1 MGKRRLIGK
10 IVILMLGLAAVVI
23 LAANSDTIPVSTP
36 KKGYRVV
43 IDPGHGGSDCGAVGV
58 SGVKEAGLNLAV
70 SLYLKE
76 ELEALALGCS
86 RGRSRSVGSFCPLDH
101 DGLLAVYR
109 AANH

>member
-23 LAANSDTIPVSTP
+23 LAANSDIIPVNKK

-76 ELEALALGCS
+76 ELRRWEWRPYSPAATK
-86 RGRSRSVGSFCPLDH
+86 GR
-101 DGLLAVYR
+101 LLR
-109 AANH
+109 ARRRTWPPGAK

>member
-43 IDPGHGGSDCGAVGV
+43 IC
-58 SGVKEAGLNLAV
+58 L
-70 SLYLKE
+70 LYT
-76 ELEALALGCS
+76 S
-86 RGRSRSVGSFCPLDH
+86 PSPRDTR
-101 DGLLAVYR
+101 
-109 AANH
+109 

>member
-1 MGKRRLIGK
+1 MDTIKIARRLAE
-10 IVILMLGLAAVVI
+10 LGQTADAQRAYTLALQA
-23 LAANSDTIPVSTP
+23 
-36 KKGYRVV
+36 
-43 IDPGHGGSDCGAVGV
+43 
-58 SGVKEAGLNLAV
+58 AGL
-70 SLYLKE
+70 SPEE

>member
-70 SLYLKE
+70 SLYLKDG
-76 ELEALALGCS
+76 AGGAGNGGHTHPAATK
-86 RGRSRSVGSFCPLDH
+86 GRWQ
-101 DGLLAVYR
+101 R
-109 AANH
+109 ARRRTWPPGAK

>member
-76 ELEALALGCS
+76 ELEALGALIDGPS
-86 RGRSRSVGSFCPLDH
+86 YTLDGKEVTSNGSSE
-101 DGLLAVYR
+101 
-109 AANH
+109 